1 MPING
6 FAEPRFRRL
15 REAFA
20 ASFEGDPDDMGVELG
35 ASVAVWLDGRAVVD
49 LWGGWMDDRRER
61 AWGEDA
67 IVCVQ
72 SVSKGVLATCAH
84 ILIERGRLALDRP
97 IANYWPEFA
106 QAGKARLP
114 VRWALS
120 HSLGMPAWAAP
131 EPGMGYDWAR
141 ATEALAASPP
151 DLKPGVELSYHPY
164 TYGYIIGELVRC
176 ASGQSVDAFLA
187 EAVTGPWRIDF
198 QYGARPK
205 DHDRVATFT
214 RMRHGDNIAGNRT
227 ALPPQYVDI
236 GVRSLDVFDHDE
248 DYNSAAWR
256 GCCIPA
262 ANGHTNGRALA
273 RLYGG
278 LAMGGEL
285 EGVRIIAPETLDAA
299 TVRQWGGRHLIIP
312 MNANMALGY
321 ILNSPSFPSGPN
333 PQSFGHAGFGGA
345 FGFADRRAGIGF
357 GYTPNK
363 MWLGETL
370 SSGERC
376 DRLVRALYACLDA

>member
-1 MPING
+1 MIEG
-6 FAEPRFRRL
+6 FADPRFRPL
-15 REAFA
+15 RDVFA

-35 ASVAVWLDGRAVVD
+35 ASLAVHLDGRPVVD
-49 LWGGWMDDRRER
+49 LWGGWLDEGRDRP
-61 AWGEDA
+61 WGEDA

-84 ILIERGRLALDRP
+84 ILVERGQLDLDRP
-97 IANYWPEFA
+97 IAAYWPEFA
-106 QAGKARLP
+106 QHGKAALP

-120 HSLGMPAWAAP
+120 HSLGMPAWGAP
-131 EPGMGYDWAR
+131 EPGMGYDWGR
-141 ATEALAASPP
+141 ATAALAATRP

-164 TYGYIIGELVRC
+164 THGYIVGELIQR
-176 ASGQSVDAFLA
+176 ASGTSVDAFLA
-187 EAVTGPWRIDF
+187 EVVTGPWGIDF
-198 QYGARPK
+198 QYGAR
-205 DHDRVATFT
+205 HEDRGRIATFT
-214 RMRHGDNIAGNRT
+214 RMRHGDNIAGNR
-227 ALPPQYVDI
+227 AILPAQWVDV

-278 LAMGGEL
+278 LAQGGEL
-285 EGVRIIAPETLDAA
+285 GGVRIVSPETLDAA
-299 TVRQWGGRHLIIP
+299 TVRQWGGRHLLIP

-321 ILNSPSFPSGPN
+321 ILNSPSFPSGPD

-345 FGFADRRAGIGF
+345 FGFADRTAGIGF

-363 MWLGETL
+363 MWLGEEL
-370 SSGERC
+370 STGDRC
-376 DRLVRALYACLDA
+376 NRLVRALYACLGG